1 MGTLLEDLRY
11 GLRMLRKNLGFTVV
25 AVVTIA
31 LGIGA
36 NTALFSVVN
45 GVLLNPLP
53 YPQPDQ
59 LVTLHESKPN
69 FDRGSIS
76 FPNFLDWQRENRTF
90 SSMAVARGAGFNL
103 TGLGDAEQV
112 NGQLISGDFFRVLG
126 VKTVIGQSFTSEED
140 LPGRTPV
147 ALISAA
153 FWQRKFNSAPDV
165 LEKSITLDGKDYAI
179 GGVIPASFNLALPG
193 FRGVDIYVPIVHW
206 NNPLLL
212 NRGAGLGIHGIGRLK
227 PGVPIEQAQADMDR
241 VARNLTAAYPVD
253 DKGIG
258 VALVPLKELM
268 TGGVRPFLLA
278 LLAAVGFVLM
288 IACVNVANLM
298 LARSTTRAREFAV
311 RAALG
316 AGRGRMVRQ
325 VLTES
330 VLLAGAGGILGT
342 LFAAWGTQ
350 AALGLLPTALPRA
363 EEVGLDARVLIFT
376 MLVSLAAGILFGLA
390 PALKTARHDL
400 NTTLKEG
407 GRGVSAERHRT
418 QSVFVVAEIALA
430 LVLLTGAGL
439 MIRSLARLWN
449 VDPGFNPRNVLT
461 FGLSLSPSMTN
472 ASPDAIRSYLR
483 EFDNKL
489 EGLPGVQA
497 ASLSWGA
504 FPLTGDDER
513 LFWIDGQP
521 KPASQNDMNW
531 TLEYIV
537 EPDYL
542 KTMGIMLQR
551 GRFISQRDDERA
563 PLVVVVD
570 DVFAR
575 QYFPRQNPIGK
586 RIDFNDYSS
595 PAEIVGIVGHV
606 KQWGLDSDDTQPL
619 RAQVYLSLMQL
630 PDKVMLLVPVGMGA
644 AVRSKDESP
653 GVFDSI
659 RRTSKQMSDQQIIY
673 SAQTMDEV
681 IAGSL
686 AARRFSMI
694 IFAAF
699 AILALVL
706 ASIGIF
712 GVTSYLV
719 GQRTREIAI
728 RMALGAE
735 RPHILRLV
743 LGPGGRLAL
752 AGVGVGL
759 AAAFGLTRLM
769 ASLLYGVAPTDP
781 MTFGAVAMLLI
792 LVALAAC
799 YIPARRASKVDP
811 LVALR
816 WE

>member
-1 MGTLLEDLRY
+1 
-11 GLRMLRKNLGFTVV
+11 
-25 AVVTIA
+25 
-31 LGIGA
+31 
-36 NTALFSVVN
+36 
-45 GVLLNPLP
+45 
-53 YPQPDQ
+53 
-59 LVTLHESKPN
+59 
-69 FDRGSIS
+69 
-76 FPNFLDWQRENRTF
+76 
-90 SSMAVARGAGFNL
+90 
-103 TGLGDAEQV
+103 
-112 NGQLISGDFFRVLG
+112 
-126 VKTVIGQSFTSEED
+126 
-140 LPGRTPV
+140 
-147 ALISAA
+147 
-153 FWQRKFNSAPDV
+153 
-165 LEKSITLDGKDYAI
+165 
-179 GGVIPASFNLALPG
+179 
-193 FRGVDIYVPIVHW
+193 
-206 NNPLLL
+206 
-212 NRGAGLGIHGIGRLK
+212 
-227 PGVPIEQAQADMDR
+227 
-241 VARNLTAAYPVD
+241 
-253 DKGIG
+253 
-258 VALVPLKELM
+258 
-268 TGGVRPFLLA
+268 
-278 LLAAVGFVLM
+278 
-288 IACVNVANLM
+288 
-298 LARSTTRAREFAV
+298 
-311 RAALG
+311 
-316 AGRGRMVRQ
+316 
-325 VLTES
+325 
-330 VLLAGAGGILGT
+330 
-342 LFAAWGTQ
+342 
-350 AALGLLPTALPRA
+350 
-363 EEVGLDARVLIFT
+363 
-376 MLVSLAAGILFGLA
+376 
-390 PALKTARHDL
+390 
-400 NTTLKEG
+400 
-407 GRGVSAERHRT
+407 
-418 QSVFVVAEIALA
+418 
-430 LVLLTGAGL
+430 
-439 MIRSLARLWN
+439 
-449 VDPGFNPRNVLT
+449 
-461 FGLSLSPSMTN
+461 
-472 ASPDAIRSYLR
+472 LR

-513 LFWIDGQP
+513 LFWIDGQS

-551 GRFISQRDDERA
+551 GRFLSQRDNERA

-575 QYFPRQNPIGK
+575 QYFPRQDPIGK
-586 RIDFNDYSS
+586 RIAFNDYSS
-595 PAEIVGIVGHV
+595 PAEIVGVVGHV

-630 PDKVMLLVPVGMGA
+630 PDKIMVLVPGGMGA
-644 AVRSKDESP
+644 AVRSKDASP

-659 RRTSKQMSDQQIIY
+659 RRTSKQMSDQQVIY

-694 IFAAF
+694 IFGAF
-699 AILALVL
+699 AVLALVL

-781 MTFGAVAMLLI
+781 MTFGAVALLLI